1 MEDRIMGKEKNAA
14 PALQHRDGGQETKTA
29 RGRRSRSYDYST
41 QNIRE
46 GQSVRREYY
55 QAIKERIPVPEAA
68 RHYGFTL
75 NRAGFISCP
84 FHAERTPSLKLR
96 SASWKCYGCGAG
108 GSVIDFVGQLFNL
121 NPPDAVR
128 KLNDDFSL
136 GLPLTAPMTE
146 QEQLQAK
153 VEADR
158 RQFIWQSE
166 QEFEE
171 WKDRLLRRLSLCL
184 RIADDAA
191 DADPDDLYEE
201 EALALRW
208 APFFTDNWESLVY
221 GAIEQQ
227 IKVFC
232 DRKGVDELCSRVLK
246 PTLTRFMQS

>member
-1 MEDRIMGKEKNAA
+1 MSCTERTAA

-41 QNIRE
+41 QSIRE
-46 GQSVRREYY
+46 GQPVRREYY
-55 QAIKERIPVPEAA
+55 QAVKERVPVPEAA
-68 RHYGFTL
+68 RHYGFAV

-96 SASWKCYGCGAG
+96 PAGWKCYGCGEG
-108 GSVIDFVGQLFNL
+108 GSVIDFVGKLFGL
-121 NPPDAVR
+121 SLSDAVR

-136 GLPLTAPMTE
+136 GLPLTAPMTK
-146 QEQLQAK
+146 QERRRTK
-153 VEADR
+153 EEADR
-158 RQFIWQSE
+158 RQFVRQSE
-166 QEFEE
+166 HEFEE
-171 WKDRLLRRLSLCL
+171 WKERLLRRLTLCL

-191 DADPDDLYEE
+191 EADPDDLYEE

-208 APFFTDNWESLVY
+208 VPFFTDNWESLVY

-246 PTLTRFMQS
+246 PTLTRFMQN

>member
-1 MEDRIMGKEKNAA
+1 MEGRIMGKERTAA

-41 QNIRE
+41 QSIRE

-55 QAIKERIPVPEAA
+55 QAVKERVPVPEAA
-68 RHYGFTL
+68 RYYGFTR

-84 FHAERTPSLKLR
+84 FHMERTPSLKLR
-96 SASWKCYGCGAG
+96 PASWKCYGCGEG
-108 GSVIDFVGQLFNL
+108 GSVIDFVGKLFGL
-121 NPPDAVR
+121 SLSDAAR

-136 GLPLTAPMTE
+136 GLPLTAPMTD
-146 QEQLQAK
+146 QERQREK

-158 RQFIWQSE
+158 RQFVRQSE
-166 QEFEE
+166 HEFEE
-171 WKDRLLRRLSLCL
+171 WKERLLRRLTLCL

-191 DADPDDLYEE
+191 EADPDDLYEE

-208 APFFTDNWESLVY
+208 APFFTDTWESLVY

-232 DRKGVDELCSRVLK
+232 DRKEVDELCSRVLK